1 MIGEIIGTAVTII
14 VGVLCI
20 AIGISNIGGNISWV
34 HSYHR
39 KRVSEENR
47 MAFGQ
52 MVGTG
57 MIVIGIGIIFAG
69 ALLAVAL
76 LVESKICEIIALV
89 AMFASIIVGTVIAF
103 RAMIKYNGGIF

>member
-14 VGVLCI
+14 VGILCI

-47 MAFGQ
+47 MAFGK

-69 ALLAVAL
+69 AMLAVAL
-76 LVESKICEIIALV
+76 LAESKICEIIALV
-89 AMFASIIVGTVIAF
+89 AMLSSIVVGTVIAF

>member
-1 MIGEIIGTAVTII
+1 VIGEIIGTAVTII

-20 AIGISNIGGNISWV
+20 VIGISNIGGNISWV

-47 MAFGQ
+47 MAFGK

-69 ALLAVAL
+69 VLLAVAL
-76 LVESKICEIIALV
+76 LAESKICEIIALV
-89 AMFASIIVGTVIAF
+89 AMLSSIVVGTAIAF
-103 RAMIKYNGGIF
+103 RAMMKYNGGIF